1 MSRSMAS
8 SWWLSLAALASPL
21 SVAAQLPLAQP
32 EFVEEIRSYG
42 EAKRDLYSLLVP
54 FFATA
59 GFSDATTSR
68 SFRYEEDSIV
78 FGGPDGD
85 FLGIKGQYNCVVVT
99 YYSTVREEPLRRAPL
114 TKALAAFG
122 NSLEAFL
129 KGLPSP
135 RPVSRRTVWGQP
147 TCRNST

>member
-1 MSRSMAS
+1 MAS
-8 SWWLSLAALASPL
+8 WWWLLRAALASPP

-42 EAKRDLYSLLVP
+42 EARRDLYSLLVP
-54 FFATA
+54 FLAMS
-59 GFSDATTSR
+59 GFSDATTAP

-78 FGGPDGD
+78 IGGPDGD

-99 YYSTVREEPLRRAPL
+99 YYSTVREEPLRRTPL
-114 TKALAAFG
+114 KKALAAFG
-122 NSLEAFL
+122 NSLEVFL

-147 TCRNST
+147 TCRNAT